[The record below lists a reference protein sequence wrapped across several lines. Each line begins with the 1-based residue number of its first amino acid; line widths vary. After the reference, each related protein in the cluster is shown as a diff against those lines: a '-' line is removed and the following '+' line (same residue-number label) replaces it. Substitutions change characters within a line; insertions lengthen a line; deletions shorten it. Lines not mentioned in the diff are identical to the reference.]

1 MARVKRQII
10 GRLTVVGLGV
20 EATRGTAAAITTL
33 IPFQNYTLR
42 DIIEYIDN
50 DSAFGNIAEFNDS
63 VPYRYRSEGDIGG
76 KVFLDLLGTEF
87 TGVFGD
93 PPISTQLVA
102 GEAYRHDFVM
112 ADDNSHQSLT
122 VGVEDS
128 SQNLRYPLV
137 MVNSYTL
144 EASVEAFLTR
154 TINVMGAPSVDSA
167 DPINAAYN
175 TNDIEFVPEDI
186 VVTAVN
192 HGTPFTD
199 PSARTLNITTFS
211 ITINKNTAVEYTMG
225 RREPVDIVNQQLG
238 VEVSFEGS
246 TINDADRQAFR
257 SGIAQAL
264 RFRATKN
271 SVWLDTA
278 QTLHPT
284 LEIQLPKVAFK
295 EYEKSS
301 DLNAAATQSITG
313 QANYDIA
320 TAALIK
326 ASITNSTASY

>member
-10 GRLTVVGLGV
+10 GRLSVVGLGV

-33 IPFQNYTLR
+33 IPFQNYSLR

-76 KVFLDLLGTEF
+76 KVFLDLMGTEF
-87 TGVFGD
+87 IGVFGD
-93 PPISTQLVA
+93 PPTTTTLA
-102 GEAYRHDFVM
+102 TGAYRHDFTM

-122 VGVEDS
+122 VGVQDN
-128 SQNLRYPLV
+128 SQNLRYPLI
-137 MVNSYTL
+137 MVNSYTI

-154 TINVMGAPSVDSA
+154 TINVMGAPSVDSGN
-167 DPINAAYN
+167 PINAAYN
-175 TNDIEFVPEDI
+175 ASDVEFVPEDI
-186 VVTAVN
+186 TVTAVN
-192 HGTPFTD
+192 TGTPFTD

-211 ITINKNTAVEYTMG
+211 ITINKNTSVEYTMG
-225 RREPVDIVNQQLG
+225 QREPVDIVNQQLG

-246 TINDADRQAFR
+246 TVSDADRQAFR
-257 SGIAQAL
+257 TGTAQAL
-264 RFRATKN
+264 RFRATKE
-271 SVWLDTA
+271 SIDLDSGG
-278 QTLHPT
+278 LHHPT
-284 LEIQLPKVAFK
+284 LQIELPKVAFK

-326 ASITNSTASY
+326 ASITNATASY